1 MWNLRCLPEVP
12 CQPIG
17 FPLFSES
24 DFVPAV
30 GAQAAAAAAAAAV
43 VVVSGVGGGWLLGLA
58 AGSFLSPGRRG
69 RCGLR
74 LF

>member
-1 MWNLRCLPEVP
+1 MA
-12 CQPIG
+12 
-17 FPLFSES
+17 
-24 DFVPAV
+24 AV
-30 GAQAAAAAAAAAV
+30 GTAGAEEEEAAAAAAAA
-43 VVVSGVGGGWLLGLA
+43 VSGVGGGWLLGLA